1 MKRELQT
8 FQDFLN
14 EAVDPNYYQ
23 ETFYFTM
30 LISMTKEAGGSRD
43 ETKNDIRALPEVL
56 TVTLVEKEKGGV
68 QKDLGTK
75 FMSTLKIHV
84 RKPKDISKDVMMKR
98 IVKMTARLKGVSV
111 LRYKEKK
118 PKQRRKA
125 FHGAGSYVKRVA
137 NVQEGKKKSKKRIK
151 GYQQNPARKR
161 RLRIG
166 FNRLTQTGPN
176 NSGPF
181 KKVKK
186 HPSWQ
191 SAPPGAAGGLEE
203 GSLDEVMKGPSD
215 LPEGYVVVYDSSEMP
230 NKFEVYY
237 AKEDDPLTPLV
248 VGDLEQMEKGN
259 PVFGQLK
266 VRRLKHEPY
275 RDAYAPSHVKATDGF
290 GPLLYDVALE
300 IATKEG
306 IGMRPDINSLTPFAE
321 RVWQVYHDVRQQEDD
336 DISAVEADESLQV
349 YYDMLE
355 RGEISPVELGKYL
368 AEVGLIPMGYIGEME
383 DEDYEQALADFA
395 TENRYL
401 TKIYR
406 KDNIERQDE
415 LGDKFQ
421 ELGAAPEPEAP
432 KRSFDLSRVDR
443 LREAID
449 IVLGGDDDLLA
460 FDVQDEL
467 QQKIWNTDEAVRPG
481 VKGALMD
488 IVEEFMEGLDMDVDG
503 KDVIITGSIANYNWS
518 KFSDIDVH
526 ILIDFKEVN
535 DNEEM
540 VKRFFDSVRSNWNKL
555 HNIHVKGHEVEI
567 YIQDEHEPHISTG
580 VDYLLDDRLLV
591 KPNKIRPAIDRAT
604 ATKKMRHMAREI
616 DKLSAVF
623 DSGDYEG
630 AFDMAERIKNKLKK
644 MRLGGLER
652 SGIYSPEN
660 LAFKMLRRSGDI
672 EQLFSIY
679 TQAYDKIYSLDQ

>member
-75 FMSTLKIHV
+75 FMSTLKVHV

-125 FHGAGSYVKRVA
+125 FHGAGSYTKRVQ
-137 NVQEGKKKSKKRIK
+137 NVQERRKKTK
-151 GYQQNPARKR
+151 GYQQSPSRKR
-161 RLRIG
+161 RLRVG

-176 NSGPF
+176 NSGPY

-186 HPSWQ
+186 HPSWK
-191 SAPPGAAGGLEE
+191 SAPPGAPGGLEE
-203 GSLDEVMKGPSD
+203 AQLDEVMKGPGD

-237 AKEDDPLTPLV
+237 AKEDDPSTPLV

-275 RDAYAPSHVKATDGF
+275 RDAYAPSHVKATEGF

-306 IGMRPDINSLTPFAE
+306 IGMRPDINSLTPDAE

-406 KDNIERQDE
+406 KDNIERQYE

-443 LREAID
+443 LREAIEV
-449 IVLGGDDDLLA
+449 VLGDDDDLLA
-460 FDVQDEL
+460 FDVQPDL
-467 QQKIWNTDEAVRPG
+467 QPKIWNDEEEVRRG
-481 VKGALMD
+481 VKAALMQ
-488 IVEEFMEGLDMDVDG
+488 IVDEFMAGLDMDIDI
-503 KDVIITGSIANYNWS
+503 KDVIVTGSIANYNWS
-518 KFSDIDVH
+518 KFSDIDLH
-526 ILIDFKEVN
+526 ILVDFADVN
-535 DNEEM
+535 ENEEM
-540 VKRFFDSVRSNWNKL
+540 VKKFFDAVRSNWNKL
-555 HNIHVKGHEVEI
+555 HDIKVKGHEVEI

-580 VDYLLDDRLLV
+580 VYSLTDDRWLV
-591 KPNKIRPAIDRAT
+591 KPKKVRPAIDRGT
-604 ATKKMRHMAREI
+604 ATKKMRHMARQI

-623 DSGDYEG
+623 DKGDYEG
-630 AFDMAERIKNKLKK
+630 AYDMAQKIKGKLKR
-644 MRLGGLER
+644 MRQSGLEE

-672 EQLFSIY
+672 EQLFAIY
-679 TQAYDKIYSLDQ
+679 TQAYDKIHSLDQ